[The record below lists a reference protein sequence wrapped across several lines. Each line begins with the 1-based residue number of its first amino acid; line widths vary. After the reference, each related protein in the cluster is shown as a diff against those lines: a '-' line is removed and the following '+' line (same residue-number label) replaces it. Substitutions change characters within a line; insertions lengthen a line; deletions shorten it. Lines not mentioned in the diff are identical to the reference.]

1 MTVAFTNTNQA
12 VSVTPYD
19 LIKAAMKDA
28 GILGVGEEPS
38 APEAADCLE
47 KLQRL
52 VDMLNAIREMIFN
65 VSFQVFNLQANHSP
79 HTIGPNGDFNVPLRP
94 VRIQSAA
101 FILNSGTNNPV
112 DTPIKVR
119 GDRWWA
125 DNPLKS
131 MTSSIVTD
139 LYYSPDQPLG
149 NAYFWPTCNIV
160 NPVRLQ
166 MWLNLVQAID
176 LQTPIGFVQGYWEL
190 IVSSLA
196 ITLCPMFGK
205 EATPT
210 LVGIN
215 QRAQRAVLGNN
226 DSPPIITTDGSGM
239 PSEGHGG
246 RPDFNFLTGLRD

>member
-1 MTVAFTNTNQA
+1 MTVQFTNSNQA

-28 GILGVGEEPS
+28 AILGIGEELS
-38 APEAADCLE
+38 APEAADGLE

-52 VDMLNAIREMIFN
+52 IDTLNAMREMIFS
-65 VSFQVFNLQANHSP
+65 VSFQQFNLQANHSP
-79 HTIGPNGDFNVPLRP
+79 HTIGPSGDFNVPLRP
-94 VRIQSAA
+94 VRIQSAS

-131 MTSSIVTD
+131 MQSSIVTD

-149 NAYFWPTCNIV
+149 NCYFWPICNIA

-166 MWLNLVQAID
+166 IWLNLTQAID

-196 ITLCPMFGK
+196 IALCPMFGR
-205 EATPT
+205 EASPT
-210 LVGIN
+210 LAAVN
-215 QRAQRAVLGNN
+215 QRAMRAVFDNN
-226 DSPPIITTDGSGM
+226 DGPPTITTDGSGM
-239 PSEGHGG
+239 PSSGHGG
-246 RPDFNFLTGLRD
+246 RPDFNFLTGLRE

>member
-1 MTVAFTNTNQA
+1 MTVQLTNANQA

-19 LIKAAMKDA
+19 LIKSALKDA
-28 GILGVGEEPS
+28 AILGIGEELS
-38 APEAADCLE
+38 DPEAVDGLE

-52 VDMLNAIREMIFN
+52 IDTLNAMREMIFS
-65 VSFQVFNLQANHSP
+65 VSFQQFNLQANHSP
-79 HTIGPNGDFNVPLRP
+79 HTIGPAGDFNVPLRP

-131 MTSSIVTD
+131 MTSSICTD

-149 NAYFWPTCNIV
+149 NCNFWPICNV
-160 NPVRLQ
+160 ANPVRLQ
-166 MWLNLVQAID
+166 MWLNLSQAVD

-196 ITLCPMFGK
+196 ISLGPMYGK
-205 EATPT
+205 EASPT
-210 LVGIN
+210 LVAIN
-215 QRAQRAVLGNN
+215 QRAQRAVLDNN
-226 DSPPIITTDGSGM
+226 DGPPVITTDGCGM